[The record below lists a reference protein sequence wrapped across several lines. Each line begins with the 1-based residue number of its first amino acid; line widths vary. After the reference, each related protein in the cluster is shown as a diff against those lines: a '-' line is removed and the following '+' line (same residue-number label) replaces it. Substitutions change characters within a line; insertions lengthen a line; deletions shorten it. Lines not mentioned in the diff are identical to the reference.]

1 MIRLIQLG
9 DQRYHEGEITT
20 DFAFLDTVTDTFI
33 TVDGE
38 QVWDSRADFEVAAA
52 SLPEKLRARMLA
64 KLPDVLGVLVIP
76 CAPELA
82 AKVARAA
89 EVLEVS
95 PATFAEGAL
104 ALRVV
109 AVAEGRE
116 TPLPRGG
123 ALVRPDA
130 PNLRAALD
138 AWSDAGPKPE
148 SRWTQQ
154 APNHYTRDDG
164 AVVWQIEA
172 TRHTPQLSGR
182 WYADVDGLQ
191 SPPRATAAEAMAD
204 ADAPPKPCS
213 RGCGRDAM
221 LGWPMCGTCSMR
233 TP

>member
-116 TPLPRGG
+116 TKMGG
-123 ALVRPDA
+123 
-130 PNLRAALD
+130 
-138 AWSDAGPKPE
+138 
-148 SRWTQQ
+148 
-154 APNHYTRDDG
+154 
-164 AVVWQIEA
+164 
-172 TRHTPQLSGR
+172 GR
-182 WYADVDGLQ
+182 
-191 SPPRATAAEAMAD
+191 
-204 ADAPPKPCS
+204 
-213 RGCGRDAM
+213 
-221 LGWPMCGTCSMR
+221 
-233 TP
+233 